1 MKIKKNWGGGGE
13 VGGGVGA
20 RGRVE
25 GGQGGCD
32 RRIEVFGKIHKKK
45 IFFFWG
51 GGVGRVGGEG
61 GRVGRVRVDVNE
73 VLKFLGKFTQ
83 KKFGGGGRAG
93 GQVGGSG
100 WWGVRV
106 DVNAMLGVGGD
117 VGYGGC
123 EPRIEG
129 IVQCT
134 KSRVPTE
141 IQNPNSMIIP
151 LFFHDQ

>member
-1 MKIKKNWGGGGE
+1 MTEKLFTGSLNKNQNKTKQKKNR
-13 VGGGVGA
+13 GGGVGS
-20 RGRVE
+20 G
-25 GGQGGCD
+25 
-32 RRIEVFGKIHKKK
+32 
-45 IFFFWG
+45 
-51 GGVGRVGGEG
+51 
-61 GRVGRVRVDVNE
+61 
-73 VLKFLGKFTQ
+73 
-83 KKFGGGGRAG
+83 G

-134 KSRVPTE
+134 KMYCTILRK
-141 IQNPNSMIIP
+141 
-151 LFFHDQ
+151 